1 MTRPLNRTRLTGIA
15 LAILA
20 TACWSTS
27 GLFVSLVLRG
37 STISTQGLAFWRDL
51 GTFLVL
57 LAGVAL
63 FRRDLLVVRRGD
75 LVWLAAMGGL
85 GIGLLHL
92 VWNAAVVL
100 NGVAVATIIQSNAPI
115 YVAAAA
121 WLLWREPLTSRKLL
135 AILLALVGTVLIASA
150 WGNTQARI
158 TLPGLLFGLAT
169 AVAFGNFTLLGRQLT
184 GNYSPWT
191 VMLYAFGFA
200 ALFLLP
206 LQFRPVPLQLLPPAT
221 WAPFLG
227 LVLLTTI
234 VGFAFYTRS
243 LQRLPASV
251 ASIVA
256 TTEVPFAALVAYVT
270 LGQQLSSTQVLGSA
284 LVLSGVILVSLP
296 SARRVRTQIPD
307 TPQVG

>member
-1 MTRPLNRTRLTGIA
+1 MARPLDRIRLAGIA

-27 GLFVSLVLRG
+27 GFFVSLIFAD
-37 STISTQGLAFWRDL
+37 SSISPQGLAFWRDL

-57 LAGVAL
+57 LASLAI
-63 FRRDLLVVRRGD
+63 FRRDLLVVRRSD

-85 GIGLLHL
+85 GIGLLHFM
-92 VWNAAVVL
+92 WNTAVLL
-100 NGVAVATIIQSNAPI
+100 NGMAVATIIQSNAPI
-115 YVAAAA
+115 YVAAMA
-121 WLLWREPLTSRKLL
+121 WLLWREPLTGRKIL
-135 AILLALVGTVLIASA
+135 AILLALLGTVLIASA
-150 WGNTQARI
+150 WGSAQARI

-169 AVAFGNFTLLGRQLT
+169 AVAFGNFTLLGRRLS

-206 LQFRPVPLQLLPPAT
+206 WQFRPVPIQVLPPAT
-221 WAPFLG
+221 WGPYLG
-227 LVLLTTI
+227 LILLTTVI
-234 VGFAFYTRS
+234 GFAFYTSS

-256 TTEVPFAALVAYVT
+256 TTEVPFAALVAYVA
-270 LGQQLSSTQVLGSA
+270 LGQQLSSTQVLGA
-284 LVLSGVILVSLP
+284 VLVVGGVILVSLP
-296 SARRVRTQIPD
+296 TIHRPRTQIPD
-307 TPQVG
+307 TLQAG